1 MILDSIAEARAAGAR
16 LQACCELI
24 GIDVRTI
31 QRWQKRGPNGG
42 KDRRAGPTT
51 RPHNKLSEQERAKVI
66 KIVTSP
72 EFRDLSPKQIVP
84 ILAERGVYV
93 ASEST
98 IQRILR
104 EDRLSKHRGKK
115 SPPKAR
121 PIASHIAT
129 GPNQV
134 WSWDITYLRCPIR
147 GSFYYLYL
155 FIDVWSRKIVGWRVE
170 DREDSKLAAAA
181 IESICKEQNIDS
193 GKIVLHSDNGGPM
206 TGYTMVAKLEEL
218 GVQPSL
224 SRPRVSN
231 DNAFSESMFGTLKT
245 HPGFPDKPFRDLEH
259 ARKWVSDF
267 VLWYNAEHRHS
278 GISYVTPNQRHEG
291 AQEGIL
297 LRREATYLEAR
308 SKHPERWSRSTR
320 VWDRNLEVKL
330 NANSKKLDTTT
341 RSSVD

>member
-66 KIVTSP
+66 EIVTSP

-115 SPPKAR
+115 KIHQRPARSRLILRQGPTRFGLGTSPTSVAR
-121 PIASHIAT
+121 FAVRFTICIYSSTSGVGRSWAGELKTVKTAS
-129 GPNQV
+129 
-134 WSWDITYLRCPIR
+134 
-147 GSFYYLYL
+147 
-155 FIDVWSRKIVGWRVE
+155 SRR
-170 DREDSKLAAAA
+170 R
-181 IESICKEQNIDS
+181 
-193 GKIVLHSDNGGPM
+193 P
-206 TGYTMVAKLEEL
+206 
-218 GVQPSL
+218 L
-224 SRPRVSN
+224 SRYAKNKISTPEKLSCIRTT
-231 DNAFSESMFGTLKT
+231 E
-245 HPGFPDKPFRDLEH
+245 
-259 ARKWVSDF
+259 
-267 VLWYNAEHRHS
+267 VL
-278 GISYVTPNQRHEG
+278 
-291 AQEGIL
+291 
-297 LRREATYLEAR
+297 
-308 SKHPERWSRSTR
+308 
-320 VWDRNLEVKL
+320 
-330 NANSKKLDTTT
+330 
-341 RSSVD
+341 